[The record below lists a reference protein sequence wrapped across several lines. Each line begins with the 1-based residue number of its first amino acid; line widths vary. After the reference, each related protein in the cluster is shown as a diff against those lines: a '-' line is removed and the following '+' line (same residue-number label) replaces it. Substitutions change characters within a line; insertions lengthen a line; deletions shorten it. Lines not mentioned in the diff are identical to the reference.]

1 MNAPLQQE
9 EEGWLPSLLYTTAT
23 MNHQSSTADN
33 TSSSSS
39 SSGGHH
45 GTTTTTKSGN
55 AAHHSRSNRPYSH
68 YGQHRQKHTLRF
80 LFRSVSFVLLV
91 GGYAIMNYWSGGGGG
106 MSIMAGNNEG
116 GEEGNLLRRRLSG
129 VDVILNVCIVVVD
142 VEGGTERDGASLWIL
157 SAMP

>member
-9 EEGWLPSLLYTTAT
+9 EEGWLPSLLYTTTT
-23 MNHQSSTADN
+23 MNHQSSTADSTN
-33 TSSSSS
+33 SSNS

-45 GTTTTTKSGN
+45 GTIATTKTGN
-55 AAHHSRSNRPYSH
+55 AAHHSSNSSNRPYSH

-91 GGYAIMNYWSGGGGG
+91 GGYAISNYWSGGG

-129 VDVILNVCIVVVD
+129 VDVILNVCIV
-142 VEGGTERDGASLWIL
+142 EGGTERDGGASLLIL
-157 SAMP
+157 SAVP